1 MAMYGLRVYVGFTY
15 EVLAVQGCWTL
26 LGGSFMGLD
35 NYFRGGYWIHRV
47 CICNLTRFE
56 QIFPLKGTMPKKI
69 VSNLTLHWGLSR
81 CETL

>member
-15 EVLAVQGCWTL
+15 KVLAVQGCWTL

-56 QIFPLKGTMPKKI
+56 QIFSFERYYAKNDCCFQSYSTLGTIPM
-69 VSNLTLHWGLSR
+69 
-81 CETL
+81 